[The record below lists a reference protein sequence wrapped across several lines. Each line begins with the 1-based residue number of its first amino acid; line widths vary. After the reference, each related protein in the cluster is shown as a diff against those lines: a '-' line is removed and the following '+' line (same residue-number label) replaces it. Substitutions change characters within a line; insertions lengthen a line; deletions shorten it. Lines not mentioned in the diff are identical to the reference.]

1 MPWAVAAAGITAA
14 GALGSGI
21 MGANA
26 ASSAADSARQ
36 SAQAGQQFQQ
46 QVYGNTVQN
55 LQPFVNSGNTALS
68 SLMGLLG
75 LGGSGQNGSA
85 QSAFN
90 QFSQTPAFTFPQ
102 QQGQLALQR
111 QLASSGLTG
120 SGGALKD
127 AIAYNQGYA
136 SQGMNSY
143 LSQLS
148 SLASLGQN
156 SAALT
161 GSQGNQASS
170 NVLQSLLA
178 QGNASA
184 NGIVGANNALT
195 GGVNNALGSLTGPN
209 GTNLQAL
216 SKLFGSSSYTG
227 LGASQNP
234 DFSGGSAIA
243 PAGGLT

>member
-1 MPWAVAAAGITAA
+1 
-14 GALGSGI
+14 

-26 ASSAADSARQ
+26 AGSAADSARQ
-36 SAQAGQQFQQ
+36 SAQQAQQFQQ

-75 LGGSGQNGSA
+75 LGGSGQNATA

-102 QQGQLALQR
+102 QQGNLALQR

-136 SQGMNSY
+136 SQGLNSY
-143 LSQLS
+143 LGQLG
-148 SLASLGQN
+148 SLANLGQN

-161 GSQGNQASS
+161 GAQGNQASG

-195 GGVNNALGSLTGPN
+195 GGVNGALGSLVGPN
-209 GTNLQAL
+209 GSNLQ
-216 SKLFGSSSYTG
+216 KVFGGTSYDPTQATSVAQQYASPYGATG
-227 LGASQNP
+227 
-234 DFSGGSAIA
+234 SGQLIVGNSGLM
-243 PAGGLT
+243 GGGV